1 MLEVSEKDWKLF
13 RAKLPDW
20 QEDCMRKLN
29 QEYIE
34 ILSSDEKPSEKFWK
48 LEKRIKQDK
57 RRTGVVCEAKRS
69 LLFEN
74 LVSLINEDV
83 ICFDDLSD
91 FSEDLKE
98 AVKYVLDISR
108 AD

>member
-1 MLEVSEKDWKLF
+1 MIEISEKDWKLF

-20 QEDCMRKLN
+20 QEECMQKLN
-29 QEYIE
+29 KKYIE
-34 ILSSDEKPSEKFWK
+34 ILSSDENPSEKFWE

-57 RRTGVVCEAKRS
+57 RRTGVVCEVKRS

-74 LVSLINEDV
+74 LVSLINEEV
-83 ICFDDLSD
+83 ITFDDLSD
-91 FSEDLKE
+91 FSKDLKE

-108 AD
+108 AE

>member
-20 QEDCMRKLN
+20 QEECMKKLN
-29 QEYIE
+29 EEYIE
-34 ILSSDEKPSEKFWK
+34 ILSSDENPSKKFWK
-48 LEKRIKQDK
+48 LEKRIKQDR
-57 RRTGVVCEAKRS
+57 RRTGVVCEVKRS

-74 LVSLINEDV
+74 LISLINEEV
-83 ICFDDLSD
+83 ITFDDLSD

-98 AVKYVLDISR
+98 AVKYALDIS
-108 AD
+108 